1 MNSLGST
8 SSPTPEEVENERSR
22 FDAAKV
28 AQLDDLGATELLD
41 WAFTE
46 FGERLY
52 IACSFQ
58 KTSSVMVH
66 LATAVNPNARFFY
79 LDTGLLFEESYETRD
94 RLEQRF
100 GISFDRWAGIPLT
113 EQTELYGERLW
124 EHDVELYHAIR
135 KVEPMRR
142 ALFDMD
148 CWASGIRRSD
158 SAARAGSPKLLWDE
172 RFGLWKINPLADWTE
187 RQVWSHIHQFDIPY
201 NPLHDQGYPSIG
213 CKPLTRPVRPGE
225 SDRDGR
231 KFGAGTTECGI
242 N

>member
-8 SSPTPEEVENERSR
+8 SSPTPEEVGSQRSR
-22 FDAAKV
+22 FGAADASRLEGLS
-28 AQLDDLGATELLD
+28 AQEVLE
-41 WAFTE
+41 WAFDE

-66 LATAVNPNARFFY
+66 LATSVNPDARFFY
-79 LDTGLLFEESYETRD
+79 LDTGLLFEETYRTRD
-94 RLEQRF
+94 RLEEHF
-100 GISFDRWAGIPLT
+100 GVSFERWAGIPLE
-113 EQTELYGERLW
+113 EQTELYGENLW
-124 EHDVELYHAIR
+124 ERDVELYHRIR

-142 ALFDMD
+142 ALSTVD

-158 SAARAGSPKLLWDE
+158 SDSRAHSPKLLWDE
-172 RFGLWKINPLADWTE
+172 RFGVWKINPLADWTE
-187 RQVWSHIHQFDIPY
+187 RQVWSHIYEHDIPY

-213 CKPLTRPVRPGE
+213 CMPLTRPVRPGE

-231 KFGAGTTECGI
+231 KFGLGRTECGI